1 MPFFGEKSGQESSM
15 EEYTVDEVI
24 EFHIELIQAS
34 SREDDQG
41 LGGILLQSGNLEYVI
56 DVSNDI
62 PGPFER
68 AAFILHGLAT
78 GHAFVQ
84 GNKRMA
90 FMLASLVLLRT
101 PERYHI
107 ECQEEEIDTFVRD
120 VAQGKKTRDEVM
132 TWLWKNSKKM

>member
-1 MPFFGEKSGQESSM
+1 M

-24 EFHIELIQAS
+24 EFHIELIKAS
-34 SREDDQG
+34 NREDDQG
-41 LGGILLQSGNLEYVI
+41 LGGILLQSGNLEFVLG
-56 DVSNDI
+56 VSNEI
-62 PGPFER
+62 PEPFER

-84 GNKRMA
+84 GNKRIA

-107 ECQEEEIDTFVRD
+107 ESPEEEIDCFVRE
-120 VAQGKKTRDEVM
+120 VAQGKKTRDDVIG
-132 TWLWKNSKKM
+132 WLRLKTEKI

>member
-1 MPFFGEKSGQESSM
+1 M
-15 EEYTVDEVI
+15 EEYTIDEVI

-34 SREDDQG
+34 DREDDQG
-41 LGGILLQSGNLEYVI
+41 LGGVLLQRGNLEFVI
-56 DVSNDI
+56 GVSNDI
-62 PGPFER
+62 HEPFER

-90 FMLASLVLLRT
+90 FMLAALILIRT

-107 ECQEEEIDTFVRD
+107 ACQEEEIDTFVRD
-120 VAQGKKTRDEVM
+120 VAQGNKTRDGVRA
-132 TWLWKNSKKM
+132 WLRKYSKKM